1 MGVFPAAV
9 HLFPSGVL
17 GCHNGTCVGGGV
29 ELGSFRRENLVGG
42 ISYQMQRRGIQRRE
56 IQQGMRWSARAGG
69 APAP

>member
-42 ISYQMQRRGIQRRE
+42 TSCQMQRREMPRE
-56 IQQGMRWSARAGG
+56 MRWSARAGG